1 MPLWNSFR
9 CTLNWGKPFKDD
21 SMIQRIQTLW
31 FAMAAICGFA
41 MAKVPLF
48 SALLTDGSR
57 RSYLASES
65 LLSFALIIGIACLST
80 VAIFLFKNRPTQY
93 KMAWIG
99 LLLSLV
105 VIGLQVMSV
114 ENFKKSITMQQGTYQ
129 WGGLLP
135 IAMVIFLFRASQGV
149 RKDEKLIK
157 SLDRLR

>member
-1 MPLWNSFR
+1 
-9 CTLNWGKPFKDD
+9 
-21 SMIQRIQTLW
+21 MIQRIQTLW
-31 FAMAAICGFA
+31 LALAAICGFA

-48 SALLTDGSR
+48 SATLTDGTT

-93 KMAWIG
+93 KMALSG
-99 LLLSLV
+99 MLLSMV
-105 VIGLQVMSV
+105 VIGLQVLSV
-114 ENFKKSITMQQGTYQ
+114 EDFKKTVTIQQGTYQ

-135 IAMVIFLFRASQGV
+135 IAMVVFLFLASRGI